1 MAAGRHAFLAPR
13 RHAPEGSLP
22 KAIALKASHETIKP
36 LLPGHVYSIFQLA
49 ETQYLL
55 LS

>member
-1 MAAGRHAFLAPR
+1 MAAGRHAFLASR

-22 KAIALKASHETIKP
+22 KASHETIKP
-36 LLPGHVYSIFQLA
+36 LLPGRVYSIFQLA